1 MKRDWNIL
9 KAILE
14 EAEGETLYESIQ
26 KLERPGKTQGV
37 GKLEVAMRDVSPDNV
52 ERTLYGHIRLLTESG
67 MLDGIQVQS
76 VNQLSVGHVFVTM
89 AGHDLLECLRHQST
103 WDFIVRQARQNG
115 FAMTFETLKIL
126 AIEFVKRSF

>member
-1 MKRDWNIL
+1 MVRNWDIL

-14 EAEGETLYESIQ
+14 EAEGETLYDSIRE
-26 KLERPGKTQGV
+26 LERPRNVRGV
-37 GKLEVAMRDVSPDNV
+37 SKLEVAMKQVSPDDV

-67 MLDGIQVQS
+67 MLDGIQVQG